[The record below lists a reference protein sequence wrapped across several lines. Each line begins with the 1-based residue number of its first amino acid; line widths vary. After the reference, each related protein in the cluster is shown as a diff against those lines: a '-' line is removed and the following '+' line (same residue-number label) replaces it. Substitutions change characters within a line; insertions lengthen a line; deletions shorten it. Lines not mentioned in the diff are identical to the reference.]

1 MPFFQRHSGYLTVLL
16 VCVITVSGCVTPG
29 KRTVEPVS
37 RPAVFAT
44 EPAEGLR
51 WRQIGFKFAWPEKVG
66 PAWHLDLLVAHR
78 VVAPVLEHQRKAIS
92 LWRFHR
98 RAARDATGH
107 RFSLLVY
114 VDDRTSDEVF
124 TALQTA
130 PDVRDLQ
137 SSGKLISLSME
148 AIGTNGG
155 RSIEATSDPRWSI
168 EVQKSW
174 PWFIMGV
181 SRMWLTLADE
191 KARLSSALTGSVG
204 LEARID
210 FYADL
215 NQRISRTW
223 EQEGAHALLH
233 HLNAIFGYE
242 PLIIREERLIRF

>member
-1 MPFFQRHSGYLTVLL
+1 VLL
-16 VCVITVSGCVTPG
+16 VCVIAVSGCATPG
-29 KRTVEPVS
+29 KRTIEPVS

-44 EPAEGLR
+44 EPADGSR
-51 WRQIGFKFAWPEKVG
+51 WRQIGFKFEWPEKAA

-98 RAARDATGH
+98 RAARDAAGH

-114 VDDRTSDEVF
+114 TDDRTSDEVF
-124 TALQTA
+124 TALQAA

-148 AIGTNGG
+148 VIGTNGG
-155 RSIEATSDPRWSI
+155 RSIEATSDPRWSN

-191 KARLSSALTGSVG
+191 KARSSSVLTGSVD
-204 LEARID
+204 LDARID

-215 NQRISRTW
+215 NQRISRNW

-233 HLNAIFGYE
+233 HLNTIFGYE

>member
-1 MPFFQRHSGYLTVLL
+1 MLL
-16 VCVITVSGCVTPG
+16 VCVIAVSGCATPG
-29 KRTVEPVS
+29 KRTIEPVS

-44 EPAEGLR
+44 EPADGSR
-51 WRQIGFKFAWPEKVG
+51 WRQIGFKFEWPEKAA

-98 RAARDATGH
+98 RAARDAAGH

-114 VDDRTSDEVF
+114 TDDRTSDEVF
-124 TALQTA
+124 TALQAA

-148 AIGTNGG
+148 VIGTNGG
-155 RSIEATSDPRWSI
+155 RSIEATSDPRWSN

-191 KARLSSALTGSVG
+191 KARSSSVLTGSVD
-204 LEARID
+204 LDARID

-215 NQRISRTW
+215 NQRISRNW

-233 HLNAIFGYE
+233 HLNTIFGYE

>member
-1 MPFFQRHSGYLTVLL
+1 MACFLRHTVRLTVLL
-16 VCVITVSGCVTPG
+16 MWVIAVSGCATPG
-29 KRTVEPVS
+29 TQPVEPAS
-37 RPAVFAT
+37 RPAVVAP

-51 WRQIGFKFAWPEKVG
+51 WRQIGFTFEWPEKAA
-66 PAWHLDLLVAHR
+66 PAWNLDLLVAHR
-78 VVAPVLEHQRKAIS
+78 VVGPILEAHREAIS

-98 RAARDATGH
+98 RAVRDEKGH
-107 RFSLLVY
+107 QFSLLLY
-114 VDDRTSDEVF
+114 GDDLTTDAVF
-124 TALQTA
+124 TALQAA

-137 SSGKLISLSME
+137 SSGKLISLSMY

-155 RSIEATSDPRWSI
+155 RSIEATSDSHWSS

-191 KARLSSALTGSVG
+191 KARSLAALTESAG
-204 LEARID
+204 LEARIA

-215 NQRISRTW
+215 NQRVGRTW
-223 EQEGAHALLH
+223 RQEGAHAYLH

-242 PLIIREERLIRF
+242 PLIIREERAIRF